1 MQQLL
6 CARAFGLLFHEVEG
20 VAFPRVMRTPVNG
33 CSAMHADGVEQQ
45 LLLRVPTNFSELRAV
60 RRTLALYQKAC
71 PGQIA
76 VLLLT
81 FYLFLQVGLSSCIV
95 TPLLLT
101 LHVACT
107 KTSVFTCM
115 LKASHTPG
123 VHDAGIL
130 LHERAGGLALWLCHS
145 SANDSTSQHRRL

>member
-1 MQQLL
+1 MTEL
-6 CARAFGLLFHEVEG
+6 
-20 VAFPRVMRTPVNG
+20 
-33 CSAMHADGVEQQ
+33 SAMHADGQEQE

-81 FYLFLQVGLSSCIV
+81 FYLFLQVKPYSCTV
-95 TPLLLT
+95 APLLPR

-107 KTSVFTCM
+107 KT
-115 LKASHTPG
+115 AS
-123 VHDAGIL
+123 
-130 LHERAGGLALWLCHS
+130 
-145 SANDSTSQHRRL
+145 